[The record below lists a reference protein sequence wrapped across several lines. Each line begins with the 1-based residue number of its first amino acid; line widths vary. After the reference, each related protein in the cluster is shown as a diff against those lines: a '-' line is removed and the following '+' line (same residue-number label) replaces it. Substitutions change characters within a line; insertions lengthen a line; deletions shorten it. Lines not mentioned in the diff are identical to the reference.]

1 MAVKGNDRRA
11 PSTILCLFLVFVIV
25 ASLISPLLLIAHTAG
40 RSSSVTSL
48 AKDRGLEFWREQN
61 NNRSRNPQGRQES
74 NSEKDEKEENRV
86 STATRNHFR
95 TQNGAAQTKE
105 NKVYTGSES
114 RRLSE
119 NPAISLRRSYEKQ
132 EAQRNETMTTMGIL
146 PHLKAFDYLNN
157 LLNFFDIRFP
167 QMYQN
172 NTDVGGDYLQKRPR
186 ADKMHRRFKRNVEN
200 LNQTGLSD
208 HCVTFK
214 MAPFPFTPQTYT
226 LTLTNTNT
234 ENQTTQQLSI
244 PPGGQPPNYTHCNLE
259 TDHAY
264 DATLEVRGQGPNEN
278 VQRRGVL
285 TTRHRFPIAP
295 GFLILTERSHTT
307 LTVHLPK
314 LIFYDGPE
322 TSREVRIK
330 RIPKT
335 KNTGTPSKNTGNK
348 NKNIGIQ
355 GGGGTPYI
363 KPKGRGRRKRRR
375 REDSSHVTNVLLLH
389 SVTNESHSHILT
401 PMENGS
407 QSMATWQMMSETIV
421 GGAGS
426 QHSSKTEYGDTGLIH
441 DEESIQAE
449 ANGEDL
455 LVGNDLLSLPINPE
469 FDDQTEATKSRG
481 KRQIQNVST
490 TPAGNTATSAAP
502 VGTTSTV
509 PTPASTTSTSST
521 PAGNTATSAAPV
533 GTTSTVPTPASTT
546 STSSTPVGNAS
557 TTTSSGRRMTTTAGA
572 AGKIATTPST
582 GALTCSGTGQPDG
595 VLVWRDSQGSDG
607 QLVIGEAPNAAL
619 EPSTEY
625 QVTVYSL
632 SKLNNWIKYSCLA
645 LTAKTLALPAAPGST
660 LWKAIAACFVILC
673 TLVLLLALYL
683 LCRRYPKKKEK
694 KLEEVAPARA
704 EDVSPEQQPTSPT
717 LATDLPLVDQAA
729 LPQWQAIPSTTASA
743 APLLDPSKLP
753 KWQTGS
759 STTDDMESE
768 VDDLVGPPLAS
779 PPGYRPD
786 TRDPSPPV
794 TRPLER
800 HWNPAY
806 DVTGKRFITAKREN
820 VPGSSWQKATAQ
832 RPPPAAGLRQ
842 PFTFKDEFYSL
853 PDSRRDMSR
862 NNPMFQDPS
871 CHKYVWN
878 R

>member
-1 MAVKGNDRRA
+1 M
-11 PSTILCLFLVFVIV
+11 
-25 ASLISPLLLIAHTAG
+25 
-40 RSSSVTSL
+40 
-48 AKDRGLEFWREQN
+48 
-61 NNRSRNPQGRQES
+61 
-74 NSEKDEKEENRV
+74 
-86 STATRNHFR
+86 
-95 TQNGAAQTKE
+95 
-105 NKVYTGSES
+105 
-114 RRLSE
+114 
-119 NPAISLRRSYEKQ
+119 
-132 EAQRNETMTTMGIL
+132 
-146 PHLKAFDYLNN
+146 
-157 LLNFFDIRFP
+157 
-167 QMYQN
+167 
-172 NTDVGGDYLQKRPR
+172 
-186 ADKMHRRFKRNVEN
+186 
-200 LNQTGLSD
+200 
-208 HCVTFK
+208 
-214 MAPFPFTPQTYT
+214 
-226 LTLTNTNT
+226 TLTNTNT

-295 GFLILTERSHTT
+295 GFLNLTERSHTT

-389 SVTNESHSHILT
+389 SVTNESYSHILT

-455 LVGNDLLSLPINPE
+455 LVGNDLLSLPVNPE

-481 KRQIQNVST
+481 KRQIQNAST

-521 PAGNTATSAAPV
+521 PAGNVATSAASVGTTSTVPTPASTTSTSSTPAGNVATSAASV

-619 EPSTEY
+619 EPNTEY
-625 QVTVYSL
+625 QVTVYLLEQTS
-632 SKLNNWIKYSCLA
+632 NNWIKYSCLA
-645 LTAKTLALPAAPGST
+645 LTAKTLALPAAPEER
-660 LWKAIAACFVILC
+660 ACGKR
-673 TLVLLLALYL
+673 LLLAL
-683 LCRRYPKKKEK
+683 
-694 KLEEVAPARA
+694 
-704 EDVSPEQQPTSPT
+704 
-717 LATDLPLVDQAA
+717 
-729 LPQWQAIPSTTASA
+729 W
-743 APLLDPSKLP
+743 
-753 KWQTGS
+753 
-759 STTDDMESE
+759 
-768 VDDLVGPPLAS
+768 
-779 PPGYRPD
+779 
-786 TRDPSPPV
+786 
-794 TRPLER
+794 
-800 HWNPAY
+800 
-806 DVTGKRFITAKREN
+806 
-820 VPGSSWQKATAQ
+820 
-832 RPPPAAGLRQ
+832 
-842 PFTFKDEFYSL
+842 
-853 PDSRRDMSR
+853 
-862 NNPMFQDPS
+862 
-871 CHKYVWN
+871 
-878 R
+878 